1 MGGLEV
7 SRILLASKSQRTKG
21 IGNDFDLVGRFYSPH
36 ANLTHGILL
45 LNPDVQLDKD
55 REPLVKDV
63 IYRKFITLSDEYVAK
78 GLMNCKVTLES
89 LKSVE
94 KNQLTDHVYKLFH
107 PNTGL
112 NEIYE
117 NMMGRKNY
125 AFALNGAFDQVPN
138 FYSRVKLSNE
148 NDILGTP
155 RLILKH
161 AIKDQD
167 IKAYASFYRLLAL
180 TVGSLGLGRFC
191 YDDSLKQLYLQG
203 GGASHHTGTTRM
215 AIHPSQGV
223 VDTDCKVFGVK
234 NLYIASS
241 SVFPT
246 ASHAN
251 PTYTIVALAIRLAK
265 HLSETM
271 EST

>member
-167 IKAYASFYRLLAL
+167 IRHML
-180 TVGSLGLGRFC
+180 
-191 YDDSLKQLYLQG
+191 
-203 GGASHHTGTTRM
+203 
-215 AIHPSQGV
+215 
-223 VDTDCKVFGVK
+223 VFIG
-234 NLYIASS
+234 
-241 SVFPT
+241 F
-246 ASHAN
+246 
-251 PTYTIVALAIRLAK
+251 
-265 HLSETM
+265 
-271 EST
+271 